1 MQNYQYTNVNA
12 LGLNKNRGGVHVQ
25 GIYNMIQNNSVSES
39 FYDILFLEH
48 LSDVDVCS
56 VINPARDHFS

>member
-1 MQNYQYTNVNA
+1 MCKEYDP
-12 LGLNKNRGGVHVQ
+12 
-25 GIYNMIQNNSVSES
+25 NNSVTES

-48 LSDVDVCS
+48 FNDVYLWS